1 MIKFKNIFILAVSFC
16 PPYECSLCL
25 LLVRGNTIVS
35 RGRILSHWNLGTIL
49 VFHFFQRRRQ
59 LTIMRSVSLA
69 QKMLLIKKMPSG
81 TGEMAQWIRLSAA
94 TPNALHSVLYNCT
107 PKREKLLL

>member
-35 RGRILSHWNLGTIL
+35 RGRILSQWNLGTIL
-49 VFHFFQRRRQ
+49 VIISFSKRRQ

-69 QKMLLIKKMPSG
+69 QKN
-81 TGEMAQWIRLSAA
+81 AA
-94 TPNALHSVLYNCT
+94 YKENA
-107 PKREKLLL
+107 KWDR